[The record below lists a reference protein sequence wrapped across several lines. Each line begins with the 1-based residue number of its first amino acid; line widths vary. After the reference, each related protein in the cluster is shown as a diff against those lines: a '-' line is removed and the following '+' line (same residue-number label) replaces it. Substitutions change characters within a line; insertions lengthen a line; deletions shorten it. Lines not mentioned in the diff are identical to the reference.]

1 MYFYSNFIFHLI
13 FIYVIDRAKRQ
24 KAVITGDL
32 RPMAETL
39 QALLEA
45 SDNEKV
51 YLTFLTFKVSV
62 SKSVVREKISNGPL
76 NTEEA
81 KM

>member
-1 MYFYSNFIFHLI
+1 MMFYAA
-13 FIYVIDRAKRQ
+13 DRAKRQ

-45 SDNEKV
+45 SDIEKV
-51 YLTFLTFKVSV
+51 
-62 SKSVVREKISNGPL
+62 IS
-76 NTEEA
+76 
-81 KM
+81 